1 MGLHPNPTLTV
12 VANAMRIGAH
22 LRDRLT

>member
-1 MGLHPNPTLTV
+1 MDLHPNPTLTI
-12 VANAMRIGAH
+12 VANAIRIGAH

>member
-1 MGLHPNPTLTV
+1 MDLHPNPTLTI

>member
-1 MGLHPNPTLTV
+1 MGLHPNPTLTI